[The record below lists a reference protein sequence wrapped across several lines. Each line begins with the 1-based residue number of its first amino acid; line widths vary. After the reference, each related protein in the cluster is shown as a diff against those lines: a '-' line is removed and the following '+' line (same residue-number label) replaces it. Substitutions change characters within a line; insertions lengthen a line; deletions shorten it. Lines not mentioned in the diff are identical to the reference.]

1 LTLEHDKNVSFIVKR
16 TPELINTDLLSALKL
31 DDEEYI
37 THYFYSP
44 IKCINYKDS
53 AYHLSN
59 CSMHI
64 YANQQFLKREEYIV
78 STSTELV
85 FVSKLRPIDEL
96 YEIIHENMANED
108 IFWKKLQT
116 IIDEHT
122 IYEVKLIN
130 LRLLICC

>member
-1 LTLEHDKNVSFIVKR
+1 VKR

>member
-1 LTLEHDKNVSFIVKR
+1 LTLEHDKNVSFIVKS
-16 TPELINTDLLSALKL
+16 TPDLVNPDFLSALKL

-37 THYFYSP
+37 THHFYSP
-44 IKCINYKDS
+44 IKFINYQDS
-53 AYHLSN
+53 FYHLSN

-64 YANQQFLKREEYIV
+64 YANQQYLKTVEYVV
-78 STSTELV
+78 STSTEIV

-96 YEIIHENMANED
+96 YEIIHENMSNED

-122 IYEVKLIN
+122 IYEVK
-130 LRLLICC
+130 